1 MSIQHLDAGTRM
13 SQATIHA
20 GTVYTAGQVAS
31 DASADAAGQT
41 RQILAAI
48 DALLERAGTS
58 REHLLSATIW
68 VADMADFDAMNGAW
82 DAWVNPGRPPVRAC
96 VEAKLAKPEWKVE
109 IMVTAAL
116 PE

>member
-1 MSIQHLDAGTRM
+1 MSIQHLDAGARM

-20 GTVYTAGQVAS
+20 STVYTAGQVAS
-31 DASADAAGQT
+31 DTRADAAGQT

-58 REHLLSATIW
+58 SEHLLSATIW
-68 VADMADFDAMNGAW
+68 LADMADFDAMNSAW
-82 DAWVNPGRPPVRAC
+82 DAWVAPGHPPVRAC
-96 VEAKLAKPEWKVE
+96 VQAGLAKPEWKVE
-109 IMVTAAL
+109 IMVSAAL